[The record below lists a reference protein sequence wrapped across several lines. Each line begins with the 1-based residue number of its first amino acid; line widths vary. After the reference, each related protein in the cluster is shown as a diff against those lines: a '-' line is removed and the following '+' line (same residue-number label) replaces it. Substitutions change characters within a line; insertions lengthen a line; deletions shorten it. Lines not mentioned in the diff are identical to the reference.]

1 MTLLLSNLF
10 YLFIS
15 THMTLLPNHK
25 EKQLVIHG
33 AFKNAGS
40 KPVRGRLHGSGAVI
54 SKEALDT

>member
-1 MTLLLSNLF
+1 
-10 YLFIS
+10 
-15 THMTLLPNHK
+15 MTLLPNHK